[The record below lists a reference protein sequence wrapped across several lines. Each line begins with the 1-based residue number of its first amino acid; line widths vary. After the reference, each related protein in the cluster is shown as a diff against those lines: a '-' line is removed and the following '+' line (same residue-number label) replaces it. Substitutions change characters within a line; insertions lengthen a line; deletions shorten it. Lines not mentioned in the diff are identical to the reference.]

1 MKLNRTTR
9 TACGLMGAMAILS
22 IIYYALMIPPLL
34 RRPRPQ
40 PVDYYGPA
48 IGTIPAQ
55 WGRRSS
61 SAVCGPNGCPDEG
74 GNDGQE
80 AWQLPSGGD
89 GWIYKRGNVE
99 YGRIALDGT
108 TTGFVA
114 AQPTWYPSNMPRQFQ
129 SVGRATGQGG
139 TQLPPDGTVKIG
151 QLPPTGVDKAEVA
164 KDKARVPSG
173 VTINGSPATESL
185 ARSAL
190 SDSAKAQGLKDYE
203 GVLRLVVCG
212 EGRERANFVSAAKP
226 WADASNGK
234 LIIQEYEPGDWQ
246 CTAHI
251 NAVKNLPEYKA
262 GEPFAYVQRND
273 GTVKAISFS
282 PSEVAH
288 SMKQLRPEIA
298 PNFDAAKARAI
309 TQASDSWL
317 IWASAAFV
325 GIMGVIGAV
334 TSKGQQ

>member
-1 MKLNRTTR
+1 MRLNRTTR

-34 RRPRPQ
+34 RRPKPT
-40 PVDYYGPA
+40 PEYYGPA
-48 IGTIPAQ
+48 TGTIPSQ

-61 SAVCGPNGCPDEG
+61 SAVCGPNGCPDDG
-74 GNDGQE
+74 GNDGGE
-80 AWQLPSGGD
+80 SWVTYSDAWV
-89 GWIYKRGNVE
+89 YKRGGVE
-99 YGRIALDGT
+99 QGRIYRDGRQS
-108 TTGFVA
+108 GFA
-114 AQPTWYPSNMPRQFQ
+114 NHLPSWYLNEIPQQFQ
-129 SVGRATGQGG
+129 SIGRNVGPGG
-139 TQLPPDGTVKIG
+139 TPNGSPVIG

-251 NAVKNLPEYKA
+251 NAVKSLPEYKA

>member
-1 MKLNRTTR
+1 MRINRTTR
-9 TACGLMGAMAILS
+9 SACGLMGAMAILS
-22 IIYYALMIPPLL
+22 IIYYALMIPPLI
-34 RRPRPQ
+34 RRPKPQ

-48 IGTIPAQ
+48 TGTIPSQ

-61 SAVCGPNGCPDEG
+61 STVCGPGGCSVDPSSSDDG
-74 GNDGQE
+74 GESWMIYSD
-80 AWQLPSGGD
+80 AWV
-89 GWIYKRGNVE
+89 YKRGGQE
-99 YGRIALDGT
+99 QGRIYRNGT
-108 TTGFVA
+108 TSGFVG
-114 AQPTWYPSNMPRQFQ
+114 AQPSWYPSDMPQQFQ
-129 SVGRATGQGG
+129 AVGKDG
-139 TQLPPDGTVKIG
+139 PPVGETKVG
-151 QLPPTGVDKAEVA
+151 QLPPTGVNPSKVAE
-164 KDKARVPSG
+164 DKARVPSG

-317 IWASAAFV
+317 IWASAVFV